1 MMMPIQSQ
9 RYAIWLMP
17 AQPDREELQT
27 QIETLSQRFSA
38 VPFPPHLTLFASAST
53 SLRVLQS
60 TLETVCRDSSPLT
73 LMSTGLNVTPAFFQ
87 TLFVEFAP
95 HPGLAA
101 LAERLQRELA
111 PDSARPFHPHLSLL
125 YHDLPWGEKES
136 LRAEI
141 VWDARPIRFDE
152 ISIVFPPPGEL
163 GWEDIAAWKTMAT
176 HKLR

>member
-1 MMMPIQSQ
+1 MTQSRIQ

-38 VPFPPHLTLFASAST
+38 VPFLPHLTLFAGADKP
-53 SLRVLQS
+53 LAVLQS
-60 TLETVCRDSSPLT
+60 TVEAVCAEGALLT

-152 ISIVFPPPGEL
+152 ISIVLPPVGEL